1 MATTASKL
9 SRLTI
14 DGKEYNVFQASFE
27 SLKPVD
33 QWNRVTAFATKADA
47 RFVIEGKEDTTA
59 LFYALQE
66 SDKAED
72 ANEVAKGL
80 ANSQNPRVELKGL
93 PIGNPNDAWMDAQQL
108 SAQAGVYGGDLP
120 GSEAGLEALVA
131 KAPGNVGLR
140 LAQADMYRARD
151 LPRRAEGILKET

>member
-1 MATTASKL
+1 MASSASKL

-59 LFYALQE
+59 LFEKY
-66 SDKAED
+66 
-72 ANEVAKGL
+72 
-80 ANSQNPRVELKGL
+80 ANSRKRFNAKLTLYNTHDEGKLAETEFNDCSITYYASNYNSADEVPYTITVVLNPKVTKEGSAELAFDQN
-93 PIGNPNDAWMDAQQL
+93 
-108 SAQAGVYGGDLP
+108 
-120 GSEAGLEALVA
+120 
-131 KAPGNVGLR
+131 
-140 LAQADMYRARD
+140 
-151 LPRRAEGILKET
+151 T